1 MYTVG
6 SDESLAKLGRRLTE
20 AVASGRIQATTSV
33 GVIEEFAH
41 VAARRR
47 GRTDAV
53 GLARQFTRLLQPL
66 RIEEPE
72 DLDQGLA
79 LFERHARLRSFDAL
93 LAAVA
98 IRHGDTIVSPDTGF
112 ADVPAL
118 QYTELTS
125 EALDD
130 LIGA

>member
-1 MYTVG
+1 MG
-6 SDESLAKLGRRLTE
+6 RDESLAKLGQRVIE
-20 AVASGRIQATTSV
+20 AVAAGRVEATTSL

-47 GRTDAV
+47 GRADAAS
-53 GLARQFTRLLQPL
+53 LARHFSRLLQPL
-66 RIEEPE
+66 RLEEAD
-72 DLDQGLA
+72 DLDVGLG
-79 LFERHARLRSFDAL
+79 LFERHAKLGSFDAL

-98 IRHGDTIVSPDTGF
+98 IRHGDMILSPDKAF

-118 QYTELTS
+118 QYAELTS

-130 LIGA
+130 LIGG